1 MHERY
6 QHMTF
11 REELPMTVKIIIYSA
26 KDNAKTRKRLKTGKL
41 YAAKDANR
49 TLNKQLEKALI
60 RKENPRQKLAEYRSQ
75 IETNVIVFTAKRRQ
89 EDSKKLTLQRSNSH
103 QQTSIATFI

>member
-1 MHERY
+1 
-6 QHMTF
+6 
-11 REELPMTVKIIIYSA
+11 MTVKIIIYSA

-49 TLNKQLEKALI
+49 ALNKQLEKALI

-75 IETNVIVFTAKRRQ
+75 IETNARIFTAKRQQ
-89 EDSKKLTLQRSNSH
+89 EDRKKLTH

>member
-6 QHMTF
+6 QYMTF

-49 TLNKQLEKALI
+49 ALNKQLEKALI
-60 RKENPRQKLAEYRSQ
+60 RKENPRQKLAEFRSQ
-75 IETNVIVFTAKRRQ
+75 IETNARVFVAKRKQ
-89 EDSKKLTLQRSNSH
+89 EERKRLSLQRANVR
-103 QQTSIATFI
+103 QLTSSSAFI